1 MKRYFFVT
9 LQMDFKRLL
18 YEKVAENSRYYCI
31 CSDYYIWV
39 IDMDKCLCGY
49 EIHSRT
55 KWKWLFRRMYVYAYW
70 LIVIWNV
77 AEFCISNIP
86 VYMSLAER
94 RQTIKDWVI
103 FHLQNN
109 HSSDCYFVH
118 KFILLASHY
127 KFNNPAGGEPAVPF
141 QNKLPGT
148 TSSRHIVQVPRYCI
162 SPFEHDFYP
171 W

>member
-103 FHLQNN
+103 FDNMTKRTTR
-109 HSSDCYFVH
+109 CGFV
-118 KFILLASHY
+118 I
-127 KFNNPAGGEPAVPF
+127 
-141 QNKLPGT
+141 
-148 TSSRHIVQVPRYCI
+148 I
-162 SPFEHDFYP
+162 SPNWNFNGVLKWFSLATIVLCLPKVLQQCITIYTFSHLGKARKRQNCKCSDY
-171 W
+171 